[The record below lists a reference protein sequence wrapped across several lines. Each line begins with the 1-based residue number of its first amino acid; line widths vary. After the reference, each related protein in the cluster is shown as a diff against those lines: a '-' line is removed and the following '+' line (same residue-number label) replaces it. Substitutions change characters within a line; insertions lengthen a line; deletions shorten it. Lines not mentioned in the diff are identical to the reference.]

1 MPSARERARR
11 HASHGYGRGRHERFR
26 PGLYARQTTLKGMP
40 FGVQPRD
47 EPRAAPSQ
55 HHQLS
60 KSGVQNWAPPLMSV
74 QIIRNN
80 IRANVRAA

>member
-1 MPSARERARR
+1 
-11 HASHGYGRGRHERFR
+11 
-26 PGLYARQTTLKGMP
+26 MP